1 MRKYKK
7 ETKWEQQTYKRFV
20 FKARKD
26 NGEYDRLVAEIGNGT
41 FADWVRK
48 KLNGGDTKNE

>member
-7 ETKWEQQTYKRFV
+7 ETEWERQAYKRFV

-26 NGEYDRLVAEIGNGT
+26 NGECDRLVAEIGNGT

-48 KLNGGDTKNE
+48 KLNEGAQK